1 MKTQTYSRTF
11 LAAVLVLALW
21 MASGCANK
29 NNVAEDG
36 EQTEAFSDAGGS
48 ENLDGEPTAPEEPNA
63 QEAELFGEGE
73 QKDATTEVAKADGA
87 EATDPAAD
95 PAMES
100 LFDAAPQDP
109 AAEPNFEELTGKSTT
124 AQTPAETAPNSADPL
139 LTEKAAE
146 PVVETAATSTP
157 TDFSPSVPKS
167 YSGAVA
173 PNIPE
178 RAVVRK
184 GKSLNRYYFVRSGDN
199 ASKVSELI
207 YGDTAH
213 TADLKKWNKGRWS
226 PGKVLYYASPTQPD
240 DAQMVSFYDE
250 RNLTPDQHTVARGE
264 SMSTIAK
271 NLLGSTSSW
280 KELAVVNGLSSPDTL
295 KKGQTIKVF
304 STLTSSNTVAETP
317 VPEPV
322 VANAPPPESKPVVAP
337 EVPPIPADM
346 GALAP
351 ATQDPV
357 AEDLNKTKRKPKKE
371 GLNLA
376 KVLSQNSFT
385 IAMGLGLGL
394 LLVSL
399 MMINKRKRSGG
410 AVEEFGED
418 AFAAP
423 NKKKRR

>member
-1 MKTQTYSRTF
+1 MKSQTYSKTF

-36 EQTEAFSDAGGS
+36 EQTEAFSDASGS
-48 ENLDGEPTAPEEPNA
+48 ESLDGEPTAPEEPTA

-73 QKDATTEVAKADGA
+73 QKEATTEVAKTDGT
-87 EATDPAAD
+87 EAAD

-100 LFDAAPQDP
+100 LFDAAPQDA
-109 AAEPNFEELTGKSTT
+109 AAEPNFEELTGKSTEQ
-124 AQTPAETAPNSADPL
+124 APAETAPNSADPL
-139 LTEKAAE
+139 LAEKAAE
-146 PVVETAATSTP
+146 PAVESVAANTP
-157 TDFSPSVPKS
+157 DFSPSVAKS

-199 ASKVSELI
+199 TSKVSELI
-207 YGDTAH
+207 YGDTTHA
-213 TADLKKWNKGRWS
+213 ADLKKWNKGRWS
-226 PGKVLYYASPTQPD
+226 PGKVVYYASPSQPD

-264 SMSTIAK
+264 SMSAIAK

-295 KKGQTIKVF
+295 QKGQTIKVF
-304 STLTSSNTVAETP
+304 SSLTSSNAVAETP
-317 VPEPV
+317 VTEPV
-322 VANAPPPESKPVVAP
+322 VASAPSETKPSVAP

-351 ATQDPV
+351 GTQDPV
-357 AEDLNKTKRKPKKE
+357 AEDLNKTKRKPKKD

-399 MMINKRKRSGG
+399 MMINKRKRGGG

>member
-1 MKTQTYSRTF
+1 
-11 LAAVLVLALW
+11 

-29 NNVAEDG
+29 NNVAEEG
-36 EQTEAFSDAGGS
+36 EQTEAFSES
-48 ENLDGEPTAPEEPNA
+48 SPENLDGAPTASEEPTA

-73 QKDATTEVAKADGA
+73 KKDAATEVAKTDGT
-87 EATDPAAD
+87 EAAD

-100 LFDAAPQDP
+100 LFDAAPQD
-109 AAEPNFEELTGKSTT
+109 ATAEPNFEELTGKS
-124 AQTPAETAPNSADPL
+124 AETAPNSADPL

-146 PVVETAATSTP
+146 PALEATP
-157 TDFSPSVPKS
+157 TPDFSPSIAKS

-199 ASKVSELI
+199 ASKVSELV
-207 YGDTAH
+207 YGDATHA
-213 TADLKKWNKGRWS
+213 ADLKKWNKGRWS
-226 PGKVLYYASPTQPD
+226 PGKVVYYASPSQPD
-240 DAQMVSFYDE
+240 DAQMISFYDE
-250 RNLTPDQHTVARGE
+250 RSLTPDQHTVARGE

-304 STLTSSNTVAETP
+304 SNLSSSNAVAETP
-317 VPEPV
+317 VAEPT
-322 VANAPPPESKPVVAP
+322 VASAPPDSKQAVAP
-337 EVPPIPADM
+337 EAPPLPADM

-351 ATQDPV
+351 GMQDPV

-399 MMINKRKRSGG
+399 MMINKRKRGGG